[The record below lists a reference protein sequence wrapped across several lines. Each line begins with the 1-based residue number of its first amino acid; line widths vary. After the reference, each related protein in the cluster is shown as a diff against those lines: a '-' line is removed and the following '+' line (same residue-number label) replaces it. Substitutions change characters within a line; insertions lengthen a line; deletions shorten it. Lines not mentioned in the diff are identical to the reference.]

1 MLVQR
6 AYTCTKTAKRTWGF
20 VMRIRKIV
28 LLIMIAVLCVSSY
41 GASYTYAEINTDVSA
56 YSAVLMEQDS
66 GRVLYGKKLHEKR
79 RIASITKIMTA
90 VLAVE
95 SGKLDEMVTIS
106 DTAVRTEGSSIYL
119 APGQKIKLRD
129 LVYGLMLRSG
139 NDAAQAIAE
148 TVGGSIEGFVY
159 MMNEKAAEIGMLN
172 TQFINPHGLD
182 GKGFEH
188 YSTAYDMAILAR
200 YAMQHEDYREIA
212 GTKFHKAPNTEQ
224 SWDYAWKNKNKL
236 LTGLYEFSTGGKTG
250 FTKQAGRTLV
260 STASKEKENLI
271 CVTITA
277 GDDWNDHIS
286 LFNKGFDQYDLV
298 KLIKK
303 GPVGEVPKELKGH
316 VYTKDAYKYPL
327 TTEEQGEVDIRYEIE
342 EGKEFKNG
350 DKVGLASIYIGEK
363 KVGEKALFYSSSK
376 LKLQASYWLDGIKEV
391 FSMMVGEEVDG

>member
-1 MLVQR
+1 
-6 AYTCTKTAKRTWGF
+6 
-20 VMRIRKIV
+20 MRIRKIV

>member
-1 MLVQR
+1 M
-6 AYTCTKTAKRTWGF
+6 
-20 VMRIRKIV
+20 RKIV

>member
-1 MLVQR
+1 
-6 AYTCTKTAKRTWGF
+6 
-20 VMRIRKIV
+20 MRVRKIV
-28 LLIMIAVLCVSSY
+28 FLMIMVVLCFSSFT
-41 GASYTYAEINTDVSA
+41 SFTYAEINTDVSA
-56 YSAVLMEQDS
+56 HSAVLMDQES
-66 GRVLYGKKLHEKR
+66 GRLLYAKKQHEKR

-119 APGQKIKLRD
+119 RPGQKIKLVD

-159 MMNEKAAEIGMLN
+159 MMNEKAVEIGMLN
-172 TQFINPHGLD
+172 TQFVNPHGLD

-188 YSTAYDMAILAR
+188 YSTAYDMALLAR
-200 YAMQHEDYREIA
+200 YAMNHEEYKKIA
-212 GTKFHKAPNTEQ
+212 GTKFHRAPNSEE

-260 STASKEKENLI
+260 STASKDGENLI

-277 GDDWNDHIS
+277 GSDWNDHMS
-286 LFNKGFDQYDLV
+286 LFNKGFEQYDVVTLV
-298 KLIKK
+298 RK
-303 GPVGEVPKELKGH
+303 GAIADVPKKLKGH
-316 VYTKDAYKYPL
+316 VYVKEPYNYPL
-327 TTEEQGEVDIRYEIE
+327 TNEEQAEIE
-342 EGKEFKNG
+342 VKYELETENKESMEDGN
-350 DKVGLASIYIGEK
+350 KVGVASIYLGE
-363 KVGEKALFYSSSK
+363 EKIDERALFYSKSK
-376 LKLQASYWLDGIKEV
+376 VKLQVSYWFDGMKEV
-391 FSMMVGEEVDG
+391 FRMMVGEVTDG